1 MADTKTSD
9 LTALTGANL
18 DNDADVLPVVDTSVT
33 TLKKI
38 TGSQLKAAVQNS
50 QSAAYTLVITDAFK
64 HILHPVADDNARTFT
79 IPANASVAF
88 PVGTVITFLNE
99 QNTLTIAITTDTLT
113 LVGAGSTGSRTL
125 AENGMATIIKTS
137 TTRWWISGTGV
148 S

>member
-18 DNDADVLPVVDTSVT
+18 DNDADVIPVVDTSVT

-50 QSAAYTLVITDAFK
+50 QSADYTLLITDAFK
-64 HILHPVADDNARTFT
+64 HILHPIADNNARTFT

-88 PVGTVITFLNE
+88 PVGTMITIVNE
-99 QNTLTIAITTDTLT
+99 INIITIAITTDTLNF
-113 LVGAGSTGSRTL
+113 VGDGTTGSRSL
-125 AENGMATIIKTS
+125 AAFGMATLLKTG
-137 TTRWWISGTGV
+137 TTSWWINGTNLT
-148 S
+148 

>member
-18 DNDADVLPVVDTSVT
+18 DNAVDILPVVDTSVT

-38 TGSQLKAAVQNS
+38 TGNQFKAAVQNS
-50 QSAAYTLVITDAFK
+50 KSADYTLLITDAFK

-125 AENGMATIIKTS
+125 AENGMATIIKTD
-137 TTRWWISGTGV
+137 TTRWWISGTGL

>member
-18 DNDADVLPVVDTSVT
+18 DNDADVLPVVDTSAT

-50 QSAAYTLVITDAFK
+50 QSANYTFLITDAFK
-64 HILHPVADDNARTFT
+64 HILHPAADTNNRTFT

-88 PVGTVITFLNE
+88 PVGTMLTFVNE
-99 QNTLTIAITTDTLT
+99 INTITIAITTDTLNF
-113 LVGAGSTGSRTL
+113 VGDGTTGSRSL
-125 AENGMATIIKTS
+125 AAYGMATLLKTG
-137 TTRWWISGTGV
+137 TTSWWINGTNLT
-148 S
+148 